1 MFCPQCGASNAE
13 NAIVCVQC
21 GRNLQPGVPTQAMPG
36 QPTPIQTPGVV
47 IPPGATV
54 QNYLVFAILVTV
66 FCCLPAGIPAIVFA
80 AQVNGKLQAGDYAGA
95 MQASKNAKLWTLIA
109 LGVGLAG
116 IVIYALL
123 IGLGLMSTLHQNR

>member
-1 MFCPQCGASNAE
+1 
-13 NAIVCVQC
+13 
-21 GRNLQPGVPTQAMPG
+21 MPG
-36 QPTPIQTPGVV
+36 QPTPMQTPGVV

-95 MQASKNAKLWTLIA
+95 MQASKNAKMWTLIA

-116 IVIYALL
+116 ILMYALL